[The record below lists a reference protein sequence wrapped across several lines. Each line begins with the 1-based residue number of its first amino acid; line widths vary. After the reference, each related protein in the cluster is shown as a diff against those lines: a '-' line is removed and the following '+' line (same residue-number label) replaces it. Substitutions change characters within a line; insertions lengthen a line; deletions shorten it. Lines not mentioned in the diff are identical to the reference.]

1 MSRKKKLL
9 AFLTF
14 LMAFSSLAN
23 DLIILITSVYSNI
36 SFATKDLVFQ
46 LNHPLGNQ
54 INITE
59 TSVREFLIK

>member
-23 DLIILITSVYSNI
+23 DLIILITSVYANMSL
-36 SFATKDLVFQ
+36 ATKDLVFQ